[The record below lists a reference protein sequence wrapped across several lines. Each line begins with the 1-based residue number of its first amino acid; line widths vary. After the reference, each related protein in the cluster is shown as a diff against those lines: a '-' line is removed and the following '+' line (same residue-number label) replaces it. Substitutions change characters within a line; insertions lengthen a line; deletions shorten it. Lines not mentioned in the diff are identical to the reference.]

1 MRNTH
6 LKTIVLRYHSQY
18 SADLVGNVA
27 FLKWIKL
34 SHLFFQSYSGGIY
47 CVVLCLDLPSVARHL
62 FSQQLGVLVTETLS
76 ENCPQPKGTLLN
88 KWCLPPRIVQCRNE
102 RGRVTTKT
110 QPPCLLA
117 KHLRR
122 IIVLPELSG
131 RTAEASVA
139 TVSWVIHVTNIP
151 PNAAPLTLLQ
161 VLFPSPLQWTI
172 GTWLS
177 ESLNICFPG
186 KPA

>member
-1 MRNTH
+1 MNQ
-6 LKTIVLRYHSQY
+6 I
-18 SADLVGNVA
+18 
-27 FLKWIKL
+27 I
-34 SHLFFQSYSGGIY
+34 
-47 CVVLCLDLPSVARHL
+47 PSL
-62 FSQQLGVLVTETLS
+62 FSVILWWYRSCSALPGSPFGGKAFILS
-76 ENCPQPKGTLLN
+76 AAWSIGYWDPLWELPLN

-102 RGRVTTKT
+102 QGRVTTKT
-110 QPPCLLA
+110 QPPCLLV

-122 IIVLPELSG
+122 IILLPELSG

-139 TVSWVIHVTNIP
+139 TVSWVIHMTNIP
-151 PNAAPLTLLQ
+151 PNAAPLTRLQ

-186 KPA
+186 KTA